1 MRTTVHCVL
10 SFHFFCPFTYSQN
23 LYCPTTSWNSRAVL
37 LQYTVLSF
45 PFFVPLPTHKICIA
59 WSPPLQGWA
68 VLLHVQCTVCWVF
81 ILLSLYLLKICVTRS
96 PPQVCY
102 YCTAIFSLCSRIW
115 DTASGQC
122 LKTLVDDENPP
133 VSFVKFSPNGKYIL
147 AGTLDKWVVL
157 SNWWGKVVLCC
168 CVFCVCS
175 TLKLW
180 DYSKAKVS
188 WISGDL
194 YFKNFTGT
202 GSIRE
207 IYKILNSWYG
217 LQ

>member
-37 LQYTVLSF
+37 LYYSTLCWVFLFLSLYLLTKFVLPGPLHYKVGLYYYT
-45 PFFVPLPTHKICIA
+45 T
-59 WSPPLQGWA
+59 
-68 VLLHVQCTVCWVF
+68 TVCWVF
-81 ILLSLYLLKICVTRS
+81 ILLSLYLCYSV
-96 PPQVCY
+96 PPLVCY